1 MTTRGAAKR
10 PATAGRIVVG
20 ARACDRQERH
30 CRSRSESDEGRS
42 PIGSRSF
49 FGSPRRQIR
58 SASAR
63 IGRDARFVSRGHRRP
78 RAETI
83 TSLSVRV
90 AMVHPSPD
98 GDNSVT
104 EHRGRHAAG
113 ARAHSYGTAT
123 GRRQVATLMRG
134 VRCEI
139 HALLRRALKDRAG
152 VDGDIVPR
160 FHAQPPPSFPRTP
173 LDDLSDMIRLM
184 VRHCTRSSPTGRV
197 AGRAGMG
204 WSSRGSPF
212 ARLVRPGWSAT
223 REAAEASSIGSRK
236 ARCESWR
243 RCPAR

>member
-134 VRCEI
+134 VRCGI
-139 HALLRRALKDRAG
+139 HHSESGSAFAG
-152 VDGDIVPR
+152 VRADDGEPVLSSLSTGNGLLHVHRMHMP
-160 FHAQPPPSFPRTP
+160 AGTPSE
-173 LDDLSDMIRLM
+173 I
-184 VRHCTRSSPTGRV
+184 
-197 AGRAGMG
+197 
-204 WSSRGSPF
+204 
-212 ARLVRPGWSAT
+212 
-223 REAAEASSIGSRK
+223 
-236 ARCESWR
+236 
-243 RCPAR
+243 

>member
-134 VRCEI
+134 VRCGCRQLRMA
-139 HALLRRALKDRAG
+139 ALLPKG
-152 VDGDIVPR
+152 
-160 FHAQPPPSFPRTP
+160 FHEHS
-173 LDDLSDMIRLM
+173 
-184 VRHCTRSSPTGRV
+184 RV
-197 AGRAGMG
+197 AMPNSVRNSGRD
-204 WSSRGSPF
+204 ST
-212 ARLVRPGWSAT
+212 RPLGPAT
-223 REAAEASSIGSRK
+223 DRHDRH
-236 ARCESWR
+236 RD
-243 RCPAR
+243 PHT